1 MATVIT
7 WVFQSCCCCCAEKA
21 VCVRRSS
28 STAEEFQKSSWQIAG
43 RTPTGT
49 FATYTFTSSQNF
61 YSFHHFAGE
70 KTCWKKPVINALR
83 RVLKCHLK
91 KIEQQVFNFS
101 GLILLV
107 LALFTLLND
116 AYKVWIQY
124 VVYFVIVSLPLAK
137 IIKGVVYAKL
147 NNYRWLYIILYLC
160 TLEILPVVLLWHYFV
175 GKIWLFNTRLKIQF
189 WP

>member
-28 STAEEFQKSSWQIAG
+28 STAEFQKSSWQIAG

-91 KIEQQVFNFS
+91 KIEQQ
-101 GLILLV
+101 
-107 LALFTLLND
+107 
-116 AYKVWIQY
+116 WIINHQT
-124 VVYFVIVSLPLAK
+124 FPATTPKAK
-137 IIKGVVYAKL
+137 QTI
-147 NNYRWLYIILYLC
+147 C
-160 TLEILPVVLLWHYFV
+160 PS
-175 GKIWLFNTRLKIQF
+175 IQF
-189 WP
+189 LCDRNPDDKLKKSWRLINCKCDTLAQVQFELGPFHHTTLCLVMIFLQQKKFLNSFLVFATTWKCFTSF